1 MQQNGL
7 YLYQLISY
15 DFDGTKDIIKPISIW
30 VDNPFDIKVRLYPNP
45 ASTLINLEIEH
56 SIESVGTVEIFDMVG
71 RIVFAIKDFNQFNE
85 TTQRLSLDISGLN
98 SGIYYFKLNLD
109 GLVFTKKNINSKI
122 KRILKFVVMNQYSGV
137 GNYYKSAMINCFVS
151 QMVTSKNQSNIL
163 DF

>member
-1 MQQNGL
+1 M

-30 VDNPFDIKVRLYPNP
+30 VNNPFDIKLRLYPNP

-56 SIESVGTVEIFDMVG
+56 IIESVGTVEIFDMVG
-71 RIVFAIKDFNQFNE
+71 RIVLDRKDFNQLNE
-85 TTQRLSLDISGLN
+85 KTQKLSLDFSGLN

-109 GLVFTKKNINSKI
+109 RVVFKKKNINSKI